1 MPLNKSFK
9 QSFFEILAQ
18 AERELQFAISGEL
31 NFTLLYT
38 FMKYSNEKEITD
50 LVATFEN
57 GTISRE
63 NWRHAEH
70 LTVALHYLSRHE
82 FAEAYNKMRGGIF
95 NLLKSFG
102 VDLSKEMPYH
112 ETLTVFWLKTVEDFR
127 ASKNG
132 YSVVEIC
139 NELLEKFD
147 KDYPLKFYSRKHLFS
162 EKARNEVVEGDL

>member
-1 MPLNKSFK
+1 
-9 QSFFEILAQ
+9 
-18 AERELQFAISGEL
+18 
-31 NFTLLYT
+31 
-38 FMKYSNEKEITD
+38 MKKFNSETEITEIVRD
-50 LVATFEN
+50 FEN

-70 LTVALHYLSRHE
+70 LTVALYYLSHHE
-82 FAEAYNKMRGGIF
+82 YAAAYAKMRGGIF

-139 NELLEKFD
+139 SELLENFD
-147 KDYPLKFYSRKHLFS
+147 KDYPLKFYSREILFS
-162 EKARNEVVEGDL
+162 DEARAKFVAGDLN